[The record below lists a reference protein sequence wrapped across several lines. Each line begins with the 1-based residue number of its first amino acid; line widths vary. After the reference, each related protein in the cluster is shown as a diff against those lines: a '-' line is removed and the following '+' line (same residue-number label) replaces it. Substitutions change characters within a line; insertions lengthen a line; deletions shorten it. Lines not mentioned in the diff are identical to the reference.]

1 MELKIRNLTEVES
14 QKLDEL
20 AKKEGLSKDKYITE
34 VLRNHLKGDDLLKA
48 NHDFF
53 ENEVAKVI
61 EVIKDNNKVINRA
74 YDYMERK
81 DNDGN

>member
-1 MELKIRNLTEVES
+1 MNLIIRNLSDVES

-20 AKKEGLSKDKYITE
+20 AKTEGLSKDKYITE
-34 VLRNHLKGDDLLKA
+34 VLRNHLKGDDLLKT
-48 NHDFF
+48 NRNFF

-61 EVIKDNNKVINRA
+61 EVIKDNNRVINRA